1 MINKI
6 KDLDLNQSLVGILW
20 MIITTILF
28 VGVTATVRYLEGEVP
43 APQAAFLRYA
53 IGTIL
58 LIPSLISLTKFRPHR
73 PLMKKF
79 ILRGFVHSI
88 GVTLWFYAMSV
99 MPVAEVTAIG
109 FLTYIFVSFG
119 ACFFLKETLHKHR
132 LLAII
137 ISFIGALIILRPGFK
152 VIESGQISM
161 LLATVV
167 FTMSYLI
174 AKVVSKERTSSEI
187 VAMLSIFTTIF
198 LIPSAIYSW
207 EPLSIE
213 ALLILTVTAII
224 ATIGHITM
232 TKAIKVAPM
241 VVTQPIL
248 FLQLVW
254 ASMVGLF
261 IFNEKFDP
269 FVILGGTIIMM
280 CVCYVSYKEHKLEK
294 INSNENLQKII

>member
-1 MINKI
+1 M
-6 KDLDLNQSLVGILW
+6 NQSIIGILW
-20 MIITTILF
+20 MVITTILF

-53 IGTIL
+53 IGTL
-58 LIPSLISLTKFRPHR
+58 MLAPSLITLTKFKPNRS
-73 PLMKKF
+73 LFNKF
-79 ILRGFVHSI
+79 VLRGFVHSI

-109 FLTYIFVSFG
+109 FLTYIFVSIG
-119 ACFFLKETLHKHR
+119 ASIFLKEKLHKHR
-132 LLAII
+132 LSAIL

-152 VIESGQISM
+152 VIESGQLGM
-161 LLATVV
+161 LIATMV
-167 FTMSYLI
+167 FTASYLI

-207 EPLSIE
+207 EPLSFE
-213 ALLILTVTAII
+213 ALLILSFTALI
-224 ATIGHITM
+224 ATLGQITM
-232 TKAIKVAPM
+232 TKAIKAAPM

-261 IFNEKFDP
+261 IFDEEFDL
-269 FVILGGTIIMM
+269 FVIIGGTVIML
-280 CVCYVSYKEHKLEK
+280 CVCYVSYREHILGKK
-294 INSNENLQKII
+294 ITSEALQKVI

>member
-1 MINKI
+1 M
-6 KDLDLNQSLVGILW
+6 NQSIIGILW
-20 MIITTILF
+20 MVLTTILF

-53 IGTIL
+53 IGTL
-58 LIPSLISLTKFRPHR
+58 FLTPSLISLTKIKPDK
-73 PLMKKF
+73 PLLQKF
-79 ILRGFVHSI
+79 ILRGLVHSI

-109 FLTYIFVSFG
+109 FLTYIFVSIG
-119 ACFFLKETLHKHR
+119 ASIFLKEKLHKHR
-132 LLAII
+132 LAAIL
-137 ISFIGALIILRPGFK
+137 ISFIGALIVLRPGFK
-152 VIESGQISM
+152 IIESGQLGM
-161 LLATVV
+161 LMATVV
-167 FTMSYLI
+167 FTASYLI
-174 AKVVSKERTSSEI
+174 AKIVSKERSSSEI

-207 EPLSIE
+207 EPLSIK
-213 ALLILTVTAII
+213 AFLILSFTALI
-224 ATIGHITM
+224 ATVGHITM
-232 TKAIKVAPM
+232 TKAIKAAPM

-269 FVILGGTIIMM
+269 FVILGGTIIML
-280 CVCYVSYKEHKLEK
+280 CDCYVSYREHILGKK
-294 INSNENLQKII
+294 ITSDALQKVI

>member
-1 MINKI
+1 M
-6 KDLDLNQSLVGILW
+6 NQSIIGILW
-20 MIITTILF
+20 MVLTTILF

-53 IGTIL
+53 IGTL
-58 LIPSLISLTKFRPHR
+58 FLTPSLISLTKIKPDK
-73 PLMKKF
+73 PLLQKF
-79 ILRGFVHSI
+79 ILRGLVHSI

-109 FLTYIFVSFG
+109 FLTYIFVSIG
-119 ACFFLKETLHKHR
+119 ASIFLKEKLHKHR
-132 LLAII
+132 LAAIL
-137 ISFIGALIILRPGFK
+137 ISFIGALIVLRPGFK
-152 VIESGQISM
+152 IIESGQLGM
-161 LLATVV
+161 LMATVV
-167 FTMSYLI
+167 FTASYLI
-174 AKVVSKERTSSEI
+174 AKIVSKERSSSEI

-207 EPLSIE
+207 EPLSIK
-213 ALLILTVTAII
+213 AFLILSFTALI
-224 ATIGHITM
+224 ATVGHITM
-232 TKAIKVAPM
+232 TKAIKAAPM

-269 FVILGGTIIMM
+269 FVILGGTIIML
-280 CVCYVSYKEHKLEK
+280 CVCYVSYREHILGKK
-294 INSNENLQKII
+294 ITCDALQNVI

>member
-1 MINKI
+1 M
-6 KDLDLNQSLVGILW
+6 NQSIIGIMW
-20 MIITTILF
+20 MVLTTILF

-53 IGTIL
+53 IGTL
-58 LIPSLISLTKFRPHR
+58 LLTPSLITLIKIKPNK
-73 PLMKKF
+73 PLMSKF
-79 ILRGFVHSI
+79 LLRGLVHSF

-109 FLTYIFVSFG
+109 FLTYIFVSIG
-119 ACFFLKETLHKHR
+119 ACIFLKEKLHKHR
-132 LLAII
+132 ITAVI
-137 ISFIGALIILRPGFK
+137 ISFLGALIILRPGFK
-152 VIESGQISM
+152 VIESGQLGM
-161 LLATVV
+161 LMATVV
-167 FTMSYLI
+167 FTASYLI
-174 AKVVSKERTSSEI
+174 AKLVSKERSSSEI

-207 EPLSIE
+207 EPISIE
-213 ALLILTVTAII
+213 ALLILAFTALI

-232 TKAIKVAPM
+232 TQAIKAAPM

-261 IFNEKFDP
+261 LFDEQ
-269 FVILGGTIIMM
+269 FDLYVIIGGTIIMI
-280 CVCYVSYKEHKLEK
+280 CVCYVSYREHVLGKK
-294 INSNENLQKII
+294 NTNDVLQKVI

>member
-1 MINKI
+1 M
-6 KDLDLNQSLVGILW
+6 NQSIIGILW
-20 MIITTILF
+20 MVLTTILF

-53 IGTIL
+53 IGTL
-58 LIPSLISLTKFRPHR
+58 FLTPSLISLTKIKPDK
-73 PLMKKF
+73 PLLQKF
-79 ILRGFVHSI
+79 ILRGLVHSI

-109 FLTYIFVSFG
+109 FLTYIFVSIG
-119 ACFFLKETLHKHR
+119 ASIFLKEKLHKHR
-132 LLAII
+132 LAAIL
-137 ISFIGALIILRPGFK
+137 ISFIGALIVLRPGFK
-152 VIESGQISM
+152 IIESGQLGM
-161 LLATVV
+161 LMATVV
-167 FTMSYLI
+167 FTASYLI
-174 AKVVSKERTSSEI
+174 AKIVSKERSSSEI

-207 EPLSIE
+207 EPLSIK
-213 ALLILTVTAII
+213 AFLILSFTALI
-224 ATIGHITM
+224 ATVGHITM
-232 TKAIKVAPM
+232 TKAIKAAPM

-269 FVILGGTIIMM
+269 FVILGGTIIML
-280 CVCYVSYKEHKLEK
+280 CVCYVSYREHILGKK
-294 INSNENLQKII
+294 ITSDALQKVI

>member
-1 MINKI
+1 M
-6 KDLDLNQSLVGILW
+6 NQSIIGILW
-20 MIITTILF
+20 MVITTILF

-53 IGTIL
+53 IGTVML
-58 LIPSLISLTKFRPHR
+58 APSLITLTKFKPDRS
-73 PLMKKF
+73 LFNKF

-88 GVTLWFYAMSV
+88 GVTLWFYAMSI

-109 FLTYIFVSFG
+109 FLTYIFVSIG
-119 ACFFLKETLHKHR
+119 ASIFLKEKLHKHR
-132 LLAII
+132 LSAIL

-152 VIESGQISM
+152 VIESGQLGM
-161 LLATVV
+161 LIATMV
-167 FTMSYLI
+167 FTASYLI

-207 EPLSIE
+207 EPLSLK
-213 ALLILTVTAII
+213 ALLILSFTALI
-224 ATIGHITM
+224 ATLGHITM
-232 TKAIKVAPM
+232 TKAIKAAPM
-241 VVTQPIL
+241 VVTQPVL

-261 IFNEKFDP
+261 IFDEEFDL
-269 FVILGGTIIMM
+269 FVIIGGTVIML
-280 CVCYVSYKEHKLEK
+280 CVCYVSYREHILGKK
-294 INSNENLQKII
+294 ITSEALQKVI

>member
-1 MINKI
+1 M
-6 KDLDLNQSLVGILW
+6 NQSIIGILW
-20 MIITTILF
+20 MVITTILF

-53 IGTIL
+53 IGTVML
-58 LIPSLISLTKFRPHR
+58 VPSLITLTKFKPDRS
-73 PLMKKF
+73 LFNKF

-109 FLTYIFVSFG
+109 FLTYIFVSIG
-119 ACFFLKETLHKHR
+119 ASIFLKEKLHKHR
-132 LLAII
+132 LSAIL

-152 VIESGQISM
+152 VIESGQLGM
-161 LLATVV
+161 LIATMV
-167 FTMSYLI
+167 FTASYLI
-174 AKVVSKERTSSEI
+174 AKVVSKEKTSSEI

-207 EPLSIE
+207 EPLSLK
-213 ALLILTVTAII
+213 ALLILSFTALI
-224 ATIGHITM
+224 ATLGHITM
-232 TKAIKVAPM
+232 TKAIKAAPM
-241 VVTQPIL
+241 VVTQPVL

-261 IFNEKFDP
+261 IFDEEFDL
-269 FVILGGTIIMM
+269 FVIIGGTVIMI
-280 CVCYVSYKEHKLEK
+280 CVCYVSYREHVLGKK
-294 INSNENLQKII
+294 ITSEALQKVI